1 MTNTYTL
8 ILNNGKL
15 LTKNDISFI
24 YLNFINYYMAYFIF
38 DINQIYKLSKI

>member
-1 MTNTYTL
+1 MTNTYKL

-24 YLNFINYYMAYFIF
+24 YLNFILLYGLFYIL
-38 DINQIYKLSKI
+38 YKSNL